1 MRHQIGTGLLLL
13 TLLLPGL
20 TLAQGPMGPR
30 GGRPEPPFMGA
41 LFPPELVMQNQRQIG
56 LSEEQ
61 RSAITGAIQELQ
73 ARVVELQWRMQE
85 DQQQLG
91 DALAAARVDAEQALA
106 LADRVMETEK
116 QIKKLH
122 LGLLIRIKNELT
134 PSQQAQLSERRGS
147 R

>member
-1 MRHQIGTGLLLL
+1 MKHGMKTGLLLL

-20 TLAQGPMGPR
+20 TLAQGPMGPGR
-30 GGRPEPPFMGA
+30 GKPEPPFMRA
-41 LFPPELVMQNQRQIG
+41 LFPPEMVMQNQGQIG
-56 LSEEQ
+56 LTEEQ
-61 RSAITGAIQELQ
+61 RTAITSAIQELQ
-73 ARVVELQWRMQE
+73 GRVVEIQWRMQE

-91 DALAAARVDAEQALA
+91 ETLAAAQIDAEAALA

-134 PSQQAQLSERRGS
+134 PSQQAQLSQLRRD